1 MGYFASTP
9 LLDNVGEML
18 LGWWRGDVPVGGVI
32 MAATMAILR
41 MSYFGRR
48 RRDIIL
54 ESLLCAALAL
64 SAYSAIDYLHIP
76 KMLTVA
82 IGGLIGFIGV
92 RKLRGYLS
100 HYLDKRFGTG
110 RDPDNK

>member
-1 MGYFASTP
+1 MSFLASTP
-9 LLDNVGEML
+9 LLHDIGEML
-18 LGWWRGDVPVGGVI
+18 LSGWRGEVPFGGVI
-32 MAATMAILR
+32 MAAAMAVLR

-64 SAYSAIDYLHIP
+64 TAYSAIDYLHIP

-92 RKLRGYLS
+92 RKLRAYLS
-100 HYLDKRFGTG
+100 LYLDKRFGSG